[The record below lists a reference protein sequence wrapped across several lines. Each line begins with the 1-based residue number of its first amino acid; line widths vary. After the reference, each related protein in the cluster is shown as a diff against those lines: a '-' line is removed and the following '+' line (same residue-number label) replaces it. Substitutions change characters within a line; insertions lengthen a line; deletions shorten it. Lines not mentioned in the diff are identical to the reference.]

1 MTQFE
6 YRAGRLHAESVDLVG
21 LAEAL
26 GTPTYVY
33 SRAGLEAAWR
43 GFDDALGEWPHL
55 ICYAV
60 KANSNLGVLGVLA
73 DLGSGFDIV
82 SEGELER
89 VLAVGGDPSRIVFS
103 GVGKS
108 PREMARA
115 LEVGIRCFNVESP
128 EELFVLD
135 DVAGHLGKVAP
146 VSLRVNPDVDAQTHP
161 YIATGLAESK
171 FGIPIEEAAPLYRAA
186 AARANLSVVGV
197 DCHIGSQLTS
207 LSPIQ
212 NALAKVLELVDALG
226 EEGICLE
233 HVDVGGG
240 LGIQY
245 RDEVPPSFEAYA
257 RAVCSIVGE
266 RSLEIVIE
274 PGRAIC
280 GNAGVLLTKVEYTK
294 RNGTHGFAI
303 VDAAMNDFLRPALY
317 QAWCDI
323 VPLLEGDQVAEGLVD
338 VVGPVCESADFLGR
352 GRTLEA
358 SPGAFLAVRSAG
370 AYGFVM
376 SSNYNSRPRAAEV
389 VVDGAVYHVTRTRE
403 SIADLMRGESTLAQ
417 TTGHRSSNPGTQVNV
432 RETG

>member
-1 MTQFE
+1 MSQFE
-6 YRAGRLHAESVDLVG
+6 YRAGRLHAESVDLVRI
-21 LAEAL
+21 AETL

-33 SRAGLEAAWR
+33 SRASLEAAWHE
-43 GFDDALGEWPHL
+43 FDDALFGQPHL

-73 DLGSGFDIV
+73 DLESGFDIV

-89 VLAVGGDPSRIVFS
+89 VLAAGGDAGRTVFS

-115 LEVGIRCFNVESP
+115 LEVGIRCFNVESA

-135 DVAGHLGKVAP
+135 EVAGRLGKVAP
-146 VSLRVNPDVDAQTHP
+146 VSLRVNPDVDPETHP

-171 FGIPIEEAAPLYRAA
+171 FGIPIEDATALYRAA
-186 AARANLSVVGV
+186 AARANLSVVGI

-207 LSPIQ
+207 LKPIRD
-212 NALAKVLELVDALG
+212 AISKVLALVDALA
-226 EEGICLE
+226 EEGIRLE

-240 LGIQY
+240 LGIRY
-245 RDEVPPSFEAYA
+245 RDELPPSLGDYA
-257 RAVCSIVGE
+257 RAVRSLVGE
-266 RSLEIVIE
+266 RELEVLIE

-294 RNGTHGFAI
+294 HNGVRGFVV

-317 QAWCDI
+317 EAWCDI
-323 VPLLEGDQVAEGLVD
+323 VPLLESEPAIGKAVD
-338 VVGPVCESADFLGR
+338 VVGPVCESGDFLGR
-352 GRTLEA
+352 GREIEA
-358 SPGAFLAVRSAG
+358 ARGSYLAVCSAG

-376 SSNYNSRPRAAEV
+376 SSNYNSRPRAAEI
-389 VVDGAVYHVTRTRE
+389 VVDGDRYHVTRARE
-403 SIADLMRGESTLAQ
+403 SIGDLMRGESTL
-417 TTGHRSSNPGTQVNV
+417 G
-432 RETG
+432 E